1 VDKDKNFF
9 FLEMNTR
16 LQVEHPVT
24 EYITGVDLV
33 EQMIQVAEGKPLSYT
48 QDDIKI
54 NGWAMESRVYAEDPF
69 RGFLPSIGTLE
80 KYVEPFPGA
89 DDVRSDSGVREG
101 SEIQVHYD
109 PMICKLVTYGRD
121 REESLQRM
129 REALDSYVI
138 HGVNHNIPFLRELC
152 DHPKFISGDITT
164 KFIEQEYPDGF
175 QVPEMTNAVRDSL
188 MTTSALLNGGSG
200 EVVLTLENEE
210 AEDMIVQGNVSG
222 SSVTI
227 DQSTFTNCSVDH
239 SAETT
244 LCTLTRDSDTEILQV
259 WAANPVTHEKDGDAT
274 FGTRYTLQAKGHKYN
289 VQLRTPQQEAEFQ
302 KLPKPPKI
310 DKTKFFRS
318 PMPGTLM
325 SLKIKAGHVIKEGQE
340 VCIVEAMKMQNVF
353 TAKKGGVVKG
363 VYAEENTMIKADD
376 LIYDLE

>member
-1 VDKDKNFF
+1 
-9 FLEMNTR
+9 MNTR

-48 QDDIKI
+48 QDDIGI

-69 RGFLPSIGTLE
+69 KGFLPSIGTLE
-80 KYVEPFPGA
+80 KYCEPFPGA

-175 QVPEMTNAVRDSL
+175 QVPKMTNAVRDSL
-188 MTTSALLNGGSG
+188 MTTSVLLNGGSG
-200 EVVLTLENEE
+200 DVVLTLENEE

-222 SSVTI
+222 STVTI

-244 LCTLTRDSDTEILQV
+244 LCTLKRDSDTEILQV
-259 WAANPVTHEKDGDAT
+259 WAANPVTHAKGGDAT

-289 VQLRTPQQEAEFQ
+289 VQLRTPQQEAELQ

-325 SLKIKAGHVIKEGQE
+325 SFKIKAGDVIKEGQE
-340 VCIVEAMKMQNVF
+340 VCLIEAMKMQNVF

-363 VYAEENTMIKADD
+363 VYAEENTMIKADA